1 MTLKTLASVSVL
13 AGAAVLAGCNQ
24 SSYAEPGQQTTT
36 AGLTIEPSSRE
47 IVVGETVTLV
57 ARTRDTYGRD
67 AKLKWSTTAGSLSE
81 EQDGRVARVKFNEVG
96 TYTVKA
102 TLNVDGNPVQT
113 DMVEIRVKA
122 IR

>member
-1 MTLKTLASVSVL
+1 MTRKILVTALLAT
-13 AGAAVLAGCNQ
+13 AGLVGGCNS
-24 SSYAEPGQQTTT
+24 SSYAEPNNTNTTT
-36 AGLTIEPSSRE
+36 AGLTIEPSSRD
-47 IVVGETVTLV
+47 IVAGETVTLV

-67 AKLKWSTTAGSLSE
+67 AKVKWSTTAGNLTE

-102 TLNVDGNPVQT
+102 TLNVDGNPIQT
-113 DMVEIRVKA
+113 DMVEVRVKA